1 MAWLFETVPAF
12 LRLLLALALFI
23 GITVFIVWRFHDRIL
38 ALSNGDP
45 WPPEDEPDD
54 DQDGSTAG
62 EGEETAIL
70 AEDDESGEQSADES
84 DEPRRRPARHHD
96 EDDDEEED
104 EGPRKPPK
112 PFYLAGRIMAITM
125 TAFVFLLAFTL
136 NNFWGNSQDARVA
149 VEEES
154 GDYQSLLIAAESL
167 PEGPHK
173 DAVTA
178 AVKNYGDTVVQQE
191 WPLLIQADSADAL
204 PLHLRAGRDLAKATL
219 LAEVPEETKSTTA
232 WSIFTDTVP
241 DMVQQGTDR
250 IHQLP
255 RHQAPGVIGLIF
267 LLAILN
273 LAVTAAYQPAPL
285 VQNVVLMGLMAGIV
299 GLLLFILV
307 EASNPFA
314 GSGALTPATFLP

>member
-23 GITVFIVWRFHDRIL
+23 GITVFIVWRFHDRIV

-54 DQDGSTAG
+54 QDGSSVG
-62 EGEETAIL
+62 EDDATAIL
-70 AEDDESGEQSADES
+70 AEDGESGEESADEGEDS
-84 DEPRRRPARHHD
+84 VKDE
-96 EDDDEEED
+96 DEEED

-173 DAVTA
+173 DSVTA
-178 AVKNYGDTVVQQE
+178 AVKDYGDTVVQQE

-219 LAEVPEETKSTTA
+219 LAEVPEETRSTTA